1 MLKILE
7 TSNLELNPS
16 VVHPFVKIH
25 MVDLYTGKYLEK
37 DNVNKDVVFHHEKII
52 LYNRPKPKD

>member
-16 VVHPFVKIH
+16 VVHPFVRIH
-25 MVDLYTGKYLEK
+25 VVDLYTGKYLEK
-37 DNVNKDVVFHHEKII
+37 
-52 LYNRPKPKD
+52 